1 MAYLLQIACITLLA
15 DVLLRVIPVRAA
27 GFRYA
32 YWRLVLAGSLLAP
45 WLLRTTVISEAVEFV
60 PVGPVAAAID
70 GGAVAR
76 AWSETGPAWFDESSM
91 ALLPWFLLAGTV
103 FRLLWVGAGLMR
115 LRAWR
120 RAGEPI
126 VDSLYEE
133 IQQRLGTGAELRSVA
148 EVSQPVTFGLRRP
161 VVLLPESLRTSTDA
175 IRRAVVTHE
184 LVHVRR
190 RDWVWVLG
198 EEALRAALWFHP
210 AIWWLTSRIRLT
222 REEFTDHIAVLAS
235 GSRRHYLEALVAFA
249 DTVQLEPAPAFARRA
264 HLFHRITL
272 LSMEPV
278 MSARRV
284 VFSGALVTMLLVTGG
299 WYASEAFPVVV
310 EAERA
315 PAMQGAGSSVAGG
328 AQELVRPITPE
339 NPIPRRVFAT
349 PIAYPLELNGTAY
362 ESALEMRVVL
372 AANGAITDVRRGPV
386 GVSAPR
392 PGVTVTPEQA
402 MDAFVTAATDAI
414 RRWQYDPPAIAPIA
428 FYVGV
433 VFKQGAPVVVSQSED
448 GRGVRTTT
456 AGGVRLLTPGEFS
469 IVPFGRAGGAAGG
482 RRGGGPGAVPPPLPP
497 PPPAPGA
504 RGAAPGSATPD
515 GAIGGF
521 SAAPPRPGGPIRI
534 GGAIRP
540 PLQTKKV
547 NPIYP
552 PIAQSARVSGVVI
565 LEIQVDEQGKVRD
578 PRILRSIPLLDQ
590 AALDAVSQWEYQPVL
605 LNGAPVPVIMTV
617 TVDFSLQF

>member
-1 MAYLLQIACITLLA
+1 MAYLLQIACITILA
-15 DVLLRVIPVRAA
+15 EALLRLIPVRAA

-32 YWRLVLAGSLLAP
+32 YWRLVLAGSLVAP
-45 WLLRTTVISEAVEFV
+45 WLLRTTLTPGPAIEFV
-60 PVGPVAAAID
+60 PMGPVAAALD
-70 GGAVAR
+70 DAAVAR
-76 AWSETGPAWFDESSM
+76 AWSETGAAWLNASWV
-91 ALLPWFLLAGTV
+91 AVVPWLLVAGTV
-103 FRLLWVGAGLMR
+103 FRLLWVGVGIMH

-133 IQQRLGTGAELRSVA
+133 IQHRLGTRAELRSVA
-148 EVSQPVTFGLRRP
+148 DFSQPVTFGLRRP
-161 VVLLPESLRTSTDA
+161 VVLLPESLRLSSEA

-190 RDWVWVLG
+190 RDWLWVLG
-198 EEALRAALWFHP
+198 EEALRAVLWFHP
-210 AIWWLTSRIRLT
+210 AVWWLTSRIRLT

-272 LSMEPV
+272 LSTEPV

-284 VFSGALVTMLLVTGG
+284 VFSGALVAMLLVTGG

-310 EAERA
+310 EPRLEASA
-315 PAMQGAGSSVAGG
+315 PTPAPPQANSQSVQA
-328 AQELVRPITPE
+328 APRPVTPE
-339 NPIPRRVFAT
+339 NPIPRRIVAPAIPYPNELSGT
-349 PIAYPLELNGTAY
+349 GMRGVIELRIVLNASGSIA
-362 ESALEMRVVL
+362 
-372 AANGAITDVRRGPV
+372 AAARNMVAVAPAKPV
-386 GVSAPR
+386 SDEERYRA
-392 PGVTVTPEQA
+392 A
-402 MDAFVTAATDAI
+402 DAFVAAAI
-414 RRWQYDPPAIAPIA
+414 DGVRRWQYDAPFEAPLA
-428 FYVGV
+428 FYVTIM
-433 VFKQGAPVVVSQSED
+433 FAPDSQATAAQSD
-448 GRGVRTTT
+448 GSRPLT
-456 AGGVRLLTPGEFS
+456 AAM
-469 IVPFGRAGGAAGG
+469 IGG
-482 RRGGGPGAVPPPLPP
+482 RTGGGPLPVGRSGGP
-497 PPPAPGA
+497 SVARAETTLTVPAPQ
-504 RGAAPGSATPD
+504 
-515 GAIGGF
+515 
-521 SAAPPRPGGPIRI
+521 APPRSGGPVRI

-547 NPIYP
+547 DPVYP

-578 PRILRSIPLLDQ
+578 PRVLRSIPLLDQ

-617 TVDFSLQF
+617 TVEFSLQF